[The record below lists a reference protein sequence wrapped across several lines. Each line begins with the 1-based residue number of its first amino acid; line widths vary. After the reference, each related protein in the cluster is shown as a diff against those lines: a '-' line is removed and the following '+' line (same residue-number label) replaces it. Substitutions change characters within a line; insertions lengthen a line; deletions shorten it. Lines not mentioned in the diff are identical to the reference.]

1 MKFDSKRIA
10 HEMELASIREP
21 IARAIQSEATRRQS
35 LRQFYRLVGSQIQDA
50 GSAEWGIDPYEVDWI
65 SIFTPIELALWHD
78 IRAADLV
85 MYPQYPIK
93 GYFVDFANPAA
104 KVCIECDGSQWHQDT
119 EKDAI
124 RQRNIEAQGWTMYRI
139 TGRACKTDSDPETG
153 ARGAAREFIDQIA
166 RAHLVSRGGAHE

>member
-10 HEMELASIREP
+10 HEMELSSIRDP

-93 GYFVDFANPAA
+93 WYFVDFANPAA

-153 ARGAAREFIDQIA
+153 AKSAAREFIDYIA
-166 RAHLVSRGGAHE
+166 ERHPVCRHPEDC

>member
-10 HEMELASIREP
+10 HEMELSSIREP

-85 MYPQYPIK
+85 
-93 GYFVDFANPAA
+93 
-104 KVCIECDGSQWHQDT
+104 H
-119 EKDAI
+119 
-124 RQRNIEAQGWTMYRI
+124 
-139 TGRACKTDSDPETG
+139 
-153 ARGAAREFIDQIA
+153 
-166 RAHLVSRGGAHE
+166 GGAQ